1 MPNAWNVVV
10 HVDITFAI
18 RVVQPDSVAA
28 YDVHRI
34 PIEERSTLAQEPSS
48 PIN

>member
-1 MPNAWNVVV
+1 MPNARNVVV

-18 RVVQPDSVAA
+18 GVVQPDSVAA
-28 YDVHRI
+28 NDVYRI
-34 PIEERSTLAQEPSS
+34 PIEERCTLAQEPSS